1 VRTPREWV
9 RICELEK
16 AAIEHRS
23 VEKWIEIDRK
33 LDPNWTDEKSKTL
46 YQQWL
51 KGCTERL
58 NEARAN
64 LRAAED
70 LWSLSLEL
78 EKELP
83 AMPRAIQRRM
93 TNERQLRD
101 GMGKRIEC
109 RLKEMGFRHSVWIS
123 VRDGIPHVSIPK
135 VNSAETLQGEKG
147 KASASPL
154 PSRTLLFTA
163 RPGRHRRPTGC
174 NLPLCRCSGSRYLE

>member
-1 VRTPREWV
+1 MPFGGGKMPTPREWV

-46 YQQWL
+46 YQRKEELL

-70 LWSLSLEL
+70 LWSLLGTRKGITS
-78 EKELP
+78 
-83 AMPRAIQRRM
+83 RATSDSTQDD
-93 TNERQLRD
+93 E
-101 GMGKRIEC
+101 
-109 RLKEMGFRHSVWIS
+109 
-123 VRDGIPHVSIPK
+123 
-135 VNSAETLQGEKG
+135 
-147 KASASPL
+147 
-154 PSRTLLFTA
+154 
-163 RPGRHRRPTGC
+163 
-174 NLPLCRCSGSRYLE
+174 